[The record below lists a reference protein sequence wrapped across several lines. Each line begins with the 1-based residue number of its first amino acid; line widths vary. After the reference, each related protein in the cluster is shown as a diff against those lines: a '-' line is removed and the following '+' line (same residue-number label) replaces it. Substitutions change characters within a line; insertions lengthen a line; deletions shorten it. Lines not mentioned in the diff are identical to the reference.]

1 MVVLCDCT
9 QPLHLRLQQH
19 CVVLCSSKYIIKLA
33 ANEPSTRITLMPCW
47 LLVLLVLLLLLL
59 VLVLVVAVVVPLL
72 LQGPHRISDAPLE

>member
-1 MVVLCDCT
+1 MLCDCT

-47 LLVLLVLLLLLL
+47 LLVLLLL